1 MATIALT
8 PGRVPP
14 HDLDAEVSVLG
25 SILLDP
31 LSIAKVLQFLHPED
45 FYRENN
51 GQVYRAALDLFAAG
65 EPIDNVT
72 LAAQLQTLGML
83 DRVGGRAALAS
94 MQSAVP
100 TSANIEYYGRI
111 IKEKAYKRRLISAG
125 ANIAGFGYDDGVE
138 AEAAINQAQSLVF
151 GVADD
156 RDQRELSKLYDLLGP
171 AMERISLQME
181 SGQGVVGVPS
191 GFHDLDRMTGGFKD
205 SDLIIVAGR
214 PSMGKCVRSNSLID
228 DPATGERT
236 TIEDAVRRQM
246 PSVFGFGWDGLIE
259 AQEVHA
265 WVDSGIKPC
274 FKVTT
279 RTGRSVEVTGHHP
292 FLTTKGW
299 QPLHDIAIGTRIGVP
314 RWVRCFG
321 DDQSMQMGKVR
332 LLAYFIAE
340 GGLTG
345 TTPGFTNTDP
355 EILADFHLLIASHF
369 PSLKVRQNA
378 ISYFPSGP
386 RGGRPN
392 PLTTWLKELGMMGKL
407 AAEKR
412 FPDSV
417 WRWDRDRL
425 REFIK
430 VLMSCDGTVYS
441 MTGYPRIEFAVASE
455 GLAQDMHHALVRF
468 GIVAKLWKKKDRCWR
483 VEITEPVSVR
493 RYQTQI
499 GWIGEKSRRFTTELP
514 NRRSNVGHLS
524 KEIWSDVRF
533 SADRRGMT
541 LLELAR
547 RAGEP
552 HSEERGFN
560 PHTSRGLPSHR
571 LAAYAD
577 VLNDVAL
584 RQIASDDIYWDEVVS
599 IEATG
604 EHQVYDLTV
613 PDTNN
618 FIAQD
623 ILVHNT
629 SFALNVGLH
638 AALENKK
645 SIAIFSLEMSKEQL
659 TERLLTEQ
667 AQIDAQR
674 LHRGLLSEAEF
685 DRVSNALGPLGEASI
700 YIDDTPVM
708 DELTLQLKARQ
719 AKMRHGIDMI
729 IVDYLQL
736 MHGRSRGDDNR
747 VQEVSS
753 ISRALKGLARELRIP
768 VLAIS
773 QLSRAPEQRPDK
785 RPILSDLR
793 ESGCLSGDTPIY
805 LPDTGAYV
813 PIRELA
819 GKSGFRVLALDEK
832 WWRMTPK
839 TVTNAFATGTKP
851 VFKMTTKLGRRIRA
865 TSNHKFR
872 TIEGWKRLDELH
884 PGDRIALPRV
894 LQGPE
899 KDTMSYEELGL
910 LGHLIG
916 DGCTLPTHAI
926 QYTTVDPSLAELV
939 ANLATQVFGDRVRPR
954 IHPER
959 SWIQVCLPP
968 TQHLT
973 HGVHNPIRVWLEGL
987 GAFGFRSHEKRVPAK
1002 VFSQSALGI
1011 AVFLRHLWATDG
1023 CVHLSHGVSH
1033 YANVYYASSSAGL
1046 AQDVQCLLL
1055 RLGIN
1060 AKLTRHSQPGKGRDQ
1075 YHVSVSGQ
1083 HEILAFLE
1091 IVGVLGAE
1099 KTEHKAAILEYLS
1112 AREPNT
1118 NRDVIPAAAWRLHA
1132 VPAMQMAGIT
1142 TRAMQAGMESRYS
1155 GTGIFDQNLSRDR
1168 AKRLAGVV
1176 KSSDLELLAIS
1187 DVYWDRIVG
1196 IEPAGVEE
1204 VYDLTVDNL
1213 HSFVAGNVI
1222 AHNSIEQDS
1231 DLVMFLFRPEYYKSD
1246 ERPGIAEVIVSK
1258 HRNGPTGMIELKF
1271 RRDHT
1276 RFYNLETRRPEPGTE

>member
-14 HDLDAEVSVLG
+14 HDLDAEMSVLG

-72 LAAQLQTLGML
+72 VAAQLQTMGML
-83 DRVGGRAALAS
+83 DRIGGRAQLAS

-100 TSANIEYYGRI
+100 TAANIEFYGRI

-138 AEAAINQAQSLVF
+138 AEEAINQAQSLVF

-214 PSMGKCVRSNSLID
+214 PSRGKCLADDSIID
-228 DPATGERT
+228 DPATGERI
-236 TIEDAVRRQM
+236 TIEEAVRRQM
-246 PSVFGFGWDGLIE
+246 PRVLGFGWDGSIE
-259 AQEVHA
+259 SQEVHA
-265 WVDSGIKPC
+265 WVDSGVKHC

-279 RTGRSVEVTGHHP
+279 RSGRSVEVTGHHP
-292 FLTTKGW
+292 FLTSAGW
-299 QPLHDIAIGTRIGVP
+299 RPLHDIGVGVRIAVP

-321 DDQSMQMGKVR
+321 KDTSMPLGQVR

-345 TTPGFTNTDP
+345 RTPAFTNADP
-355 EILADFHLLIASHF
+355 EIVADFHAQITEHF
-369 PSLKVRQNA
+369 QTLKVRRRL
-378 ISYFPSGP
+378 ITYIPSA
-386 RGGRPN
+386 GRHGNTGN
-392 PLTTWLKELGMMGKL
+392 PLTMWLRELKLMGKG

-412 FPDSV
+412 FPDCA
-417 WRWDRDRL
+417 WRWDRERL

-430 VLMSCDGTVYS
+430 VLMSCDGTVYAMS
-441 MTGYPRIEFAVASE
+441 GYPRIEFAVASE
-455 GLAQDMHHALVRF
+455 GLAEDMHHALVRF

-483 VEITEPVSVR
+483 VEITEPASVR

-499 GWIGEKSRRFTTELP
+499 GWIGEKSRRFTGELP
-514 NRRSNVGHLS
+514 SRRANVGHLS
-524 KEIWSDVRF
+524 KEIWADVRF
-533 SADRRGMT
+533 AAQHRGLT
-541 LLELAR
+541 LMDVAR

-552 HSEERGFN
+552 HSEVRGFN
-560 PHTSRGLPSHR
+560 PHTSRGLPSAR
-571 LAAYAD
+571 LAAYAE
-577 VLNDVAL
+577 VLNEVGL
-584 RQIASDDIYWDEVVS
+584 RQIASDEIYWDEIVS

-685 DRVSNALGPLGEASI
+685 DRVSNSLGPLGEASI

-793 ESGCLSGDTPIY
+793 ESG
-805 LPDTGAYV
+805 
-813 PIRELA
+813 
-819 GKSGFRVLALDEK
+819 
-832 WWRMTPK
+832 
-839 TVTNAFATGTKP
+839 
-851 VFKMTTKLGRRIRA
+851 
-865 TSNHKFR
+865 
-872 TIEGWKRLDELH
+872 
-884 PGDRIALPRV
+884 
-894 LQGPE
+894 
-899 KDTMSYEELGL
+899 
-910 LGHLIG
+910 
-916 DGCTLPTHAI
+916 
-926 QYTTVDPSLAELV
+926 
-939 ANLATQVFGDRVRPR
+939 
-954 IHPER
+954 
-959 SWIQVCLPP
+959 
-968 TQHLT
+968 
-973 HGVHNPIRVWLEGL
+973 
-987 GAFGFRSHEKRVPAK
+987 
-1002 VFSQSALGI
+1002 
-1011 AVFLRHLWATDG
+1011 
-1023 CVHLSHGVSH
+1023 
-1033 YANVYYASSSAGL
+1033 
-1046 AQDVQCLLL
+1046 
-1055 RLGIN
+1055 
-1060 AKLTRHSQPGKGRDQ
+1060 
-1075 YHVSVSGQ
+1075 
-1083 HEILAFLE
+1083 
-1091 IVGVLGAE
+1091 
-1099 KTEHKAAILEYLS
+1099 
-1112 AREPNT
+1112 
-1118 NRDVIPAAAWRLHA
+1118 
-1132 VPAMQMAGIT
+1132 
-1142 TRAMQAGMESRYS
+1142 
-1155 GTGIFDQNLSRDR
+1155 
-1168 AKRLAGVV
+1168 
-1176 KSSDLELLAIS
+1176 
-1187 DVYWDRIVG
+1187 
-1196 IEPAGVEE
+1196 
-1204 VYDLTVDNL
+1204 
-1213 HSFVAGNVI
+1213 
-1222 AHNSIEQDS
+1222 SIEQDS